1 MIIQCGHYYIYT
13 STDKNETTILLQILQ
28 NRDDQSRNETT
39 MIIQCGN
46 YYIDTATD
54 KKNDTTILIKFG
66 HLSGDDNSHK
76 PQ

>member
-1 MIIQCGHYYIYT
+1 MLI
-13 STDKNETTILLQILQ
+13 QILQ
-28 NRDDQSRNETT
+28 NTDDQSRNETT

>member
-1 MIIQCGHYYIYT
+1 MLI
-13 STDKNETTILLQILQ
+13 QILQ